1 MNWEQDISDKAK
13 ETMKFL
19 GGFSPTVHEK
29 NKEVKGYMLD
39 EDCGCKVYLS
49 SDELREMAGSFIE
62 VAHFQKRM
70 DNKEEF
76 ESYPLCQCNGKLL
89 VNVEHHKYTIHGK
102 DCESCQIS
110 LVHENQDTDWCDLRI
125 YSLSP
130 EKLKENLQK
139 YELKL
144 LDMWD
149 VFYAN

>member
-1 MNWEQDISDKAK
+1 MNVK
-13 ETMKFL
+13 EFL
-19 GGFSPTVHEK
+19 EL
-29 NKEVKGYMLD
+29 NGYRNWKTDTDNL
-39 EDCGCKVYLS
+39 G
-49 SDELREMAGSFIE
+49 E
-62 VAHFQKRM
+62 VAHFQKRI
-70 DNKEEF
+70 DNKEGF
-76 ESYPLCQCNGKLL
+76 ENYPFCQCNDKLL

-102 DCESCQIS
+102 DYESCQIR

-130 EKLKENLQK
+130 KKLKENLQK